1 MQLDVEK
8 GGCLM
13 KLRKIELQIIQQND
27 PTLCSLSELER
38 SSFVFQ
44 LLNNI
49 KILSRREEI
58 NETRKE
64 EK

>member
-1 MQLDVEK
+1 
-8 GGCLM
+8 M